1 MFLSPQSLIESRRKR
16 VSNDDDNDDDAE
28 VGQCSL
34 KFGWAQGVVA
44 QLTERLLQIPENKGS
59 NPVIAKC
66 YRAIIYNHLYSV
78 QKPEYKEKFSKRP
91 GTKDFLTK
99 VGSIFVLMLSKP
111 S

>member
-16 VSNDDDNDDDAE
+16 VSNDDDNDDDDAE
-28 VGQCSL
+28 VEKCSL
-34 KFGWAQGVVA
+34 KLGWAPGVVA

-78 QKPEYKEKFSKRP
+78 
-91 GTKDFLTK
+91 
-99 VGSIFVLMLSKP
+99 
-111 S
+111 